1 MGARVNATRAPRIRR
16 RALLAATAAAA
27 SAHALGRTPYG
38 GELTMM
44 VPWALDRL
52 DPHALDD
59 PVAALFAAAVCDPL
73 YALDALGRPYSA
85 LAAGLPEATA
95 EGSRVRL
102 RPGLASARGRRI
114 DASAVVHSLSRAAR
128 LGALVPRAVPVRRPS
143 RDPLALDFPGVAPD
157 LLARELTSPLA
168 AIVPR
173 DYSPARPDGTGA
185 FVAEFTNGRLTLRRN
200 PDAARGPAFLEA
212 IVVLPAPDLAESLR
226 AFESGSI
233 DVGWLGAGLHQPRS
247 GAIRFRGALY
257 GWVILRTG
265 RGAGRWGA
273 PGIAQQLLDGVP
285 ADRLRHLG
293 LEGLVEAPTASATP
307 GWGGG
312 PATLVVRDDAPQL
325 ELIARALS
333 AVLSRPGHEVTVAR
347 LPRAQLELRRKS
359 RDFALMLDFVRSIG
373 SSAVDVQRALLSA
386 QDPVLARNPP
396 RRAANDVRSVC
407 RALTLGLVGEL
418 WAAGAHGP
426 TFRALEGWQLGNVFE
441 QAPVSATAPA

>member
-1 MGARVNATRAPRIRR
+1 
-16 RALLAATAAAA
+16 
-27 SAHALGRTPYG
+27 
-38 GELTMM
+38 
-44 VPWALDRL
+44 
-52 DPHALDD
+52 
-59 PVAALFAAAVCDPL
+59 AVCDPL

-265 RGAGRWGA
+265 RG
-273 PGIAQQLLDGVP
+273 P

-359 RDFALMLDFVRSIG
+359 RDFALM
-373 SSAVDVQRALLSA
+373 
-386 QDPVLARNPP
+386 
-396 RRAANDVRSVC
+396 
-407 RALTLGLVGEL
+407 
-418 WAAGAHGP
+418 
-426 TFRALEGWQLGNVFE
+426 
-441 QAPVSATAPA
+441 